1 MKFKK
6 FRDLVAGDRFLIPD
20 FDWEVASGLP
30 EPINDNRPNGLWKVY
45 TDKGKAYSAPNELV
59 TVED

>member
-6 FRDLVAGDRFLIPD
+6 FRDLVTGDRFLIPHL
-20 FDWEVASGLP
+20 DWEVASDRP
-30 EPINDNRPNGLWKVY
+30 EPIDDNRPNGLWKVY
-45 TDKGKAYSAPNELV
+45 ADKGRAYSAPDELV

>member
-6 FRDLVAGDRFLIPD
+6 FRDLVKGDRFLIPHL
-20 FDWEVASGLP
+20 DWEVADGRP
-30 EPINDNRPNGLWKVY
+30 EPIDDNRPNGLWKIY
-45 TDKGKAYSAPNELV
+45 TNKGRAYRCPDETV